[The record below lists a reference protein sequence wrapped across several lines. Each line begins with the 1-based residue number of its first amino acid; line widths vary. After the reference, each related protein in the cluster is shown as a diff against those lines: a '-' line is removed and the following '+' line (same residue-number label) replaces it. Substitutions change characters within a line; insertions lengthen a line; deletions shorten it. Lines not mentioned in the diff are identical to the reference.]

1 MGDVRPSLAGL
12 DRPARLGVL
21 NAEARPGP
29 VVTPSLLNCDFA
41 RMADELA
48 ALERAGTRAVH
59 LDVMD
64 GFFVPNFSY
73 GPPVI
78 ADWRGCTGFPFDTH
92 LMMADPGRYLDD
104 FVKAGCDVVIF
115 HIEAVPEP
123 SALARRIRNH
133 GCEAAIALNPPT
145 PLSAVEPYLDEFD
158 AVLVMSV
165 MPGFGGQAFEPEV
178 LGKVRRLRAL
188 RPDLRVSIDG
198 GINPST
204 TADAVAAGA
213 TQLVAGSAVFRPD
226 GNYAAALAELAG
238 AARRGR
244 ERGGAPAPTAGP
256 PSGA

>member
-1 MGDVRPSLAGL
+1 MGDGRPSTAVP
-12 DRPARLGVL
+12 DRPARLGAL
-21 NAEARPGP
+21 DAAAHPGP

-48 ALERAGTRAVH
+48 ALERAGAAAVH

-73 GPPVI
+73 GAPVI
-78 ADWRGCTGFPFDTH
+78 ADWRKVTSFPFDTH
-92 LMMADPGRYLDD
+92 LMMQDPGRYLDD
-104 FVKAGCDVVIF
+104 FVNAGCDVVIF

-123 SALARRIRNH
+123 TELARRVRAH
-133 GCEAAIALNPPT
+133 GCQASIALNPPT
-145 PLSAVEPYLDEFD
+145 PLSTVEPFLDEFD

-165 MPGFGGQAFEPEV
+165 MPGFGGQAFEPAV
-178 LGKVRRLRAL
+178 LEKVRRLRAL
-188 RPDLRVSIDG
+188 RPGMRVSIDG

-204 TADAVAAGA
+204 ATGAVAAGA
-213 TQLVAGSAVFRPD
+213 SQLVAGSAVFRAD
-226 GNYAAALAELAG
+226 GNYAAALAELAE

-256 PSGA
+256 PSEA